1 MSAKITLAV
10 ESINDMRRAVENV
23 VICREIKIVRTLEH
37 LGRILMNKCDMISA
51 TDATRNI

>member
-23 VICREIKIVRTLEH
+23 VRFREKIKIARTLEH
-37 LGRILMNKCDMISA
+37 LRIILMSKC
-51 TDATRNI
+51 

>member
-23 VICREIKIVRTLEH
+23 VRYKEKIKIALTLEH
-37 LGRILMNKCDMISA
+37 LRIILMSIC
-51 TDATRNI
+51 